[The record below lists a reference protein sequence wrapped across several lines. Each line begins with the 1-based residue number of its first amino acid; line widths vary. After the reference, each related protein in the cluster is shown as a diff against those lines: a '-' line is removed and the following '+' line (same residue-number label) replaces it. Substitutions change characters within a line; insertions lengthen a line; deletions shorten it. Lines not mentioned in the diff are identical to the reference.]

1 MGKSAS
7 GKDTILNKL
16 KNEGF
21 VPLVSTTTRPM
32 REGEIDGKDY
42 NFISAEEFKKKIKN
56 NDFIE
61 YRSYDTL
68 VNNIAEV
75 WYYGLSKQ
83 EINPSRDYVTI
94 LDVDGTKSLLDYYG
108 ERNCF
113 IVSVEADDKLR
124 EQRAM
129 SRGSFDRSEWDRRFK
144 DDASKFNNDEISKI
158 ANFRIYNEGK
168 LENAL
173 IEFNK
178 AYVAYKSSKES
189 KK

>member
-42 NFISAEEFKKKIKN
+42 NFISAEEFKKKIEN

-61 YRSYDTL
+61 YRSYNTL

-129 SRGSFDRSEWDRRFK
+129 SRGSFDRCEWDRRFK